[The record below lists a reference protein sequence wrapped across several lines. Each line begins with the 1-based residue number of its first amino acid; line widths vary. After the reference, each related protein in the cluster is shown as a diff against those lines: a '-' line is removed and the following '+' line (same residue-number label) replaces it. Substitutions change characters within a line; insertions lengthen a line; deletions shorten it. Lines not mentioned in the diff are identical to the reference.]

1 MYWENNPKGTGMAIF
16 ISDEMDFKTII
27 AVKDKRHPAIRKWSN
42 PQEGTILQVKTP
54 KNRS

>member
-27 AVKDKRHPAIRKWSN
+27 AVKDKKTSCNKKVVKSRRYN
-42 PQEGTILQVKTP
+42 PTSENIQ
-54 KNRS
+54 NRS

>member
-42 PQEGTILQVKTP
+42 PQEGTILQVKTS